1 MRSHPGGIT
10 NLKTCADGADTSAGK
25 KRLIKHLPVHAR
37 THNAAEMSRSKV
49 KIRSTASGNNAR
61 SLEAAETSKKKKK
74 NIQRRQ
80 SASSIF
86 NLIEKTPASISS

>member
-61 SLEAAETSKKKKK
+61 SLEAAETSKKKRF
-74 NIQRRQ
+74 QRRL
-80 SASSIF
+80 SA
-86 NLIEKTPASISS
+86 